1 MIKGTPS
8 PGLSYDPNETRYW
21 DPQAVRLEL
30 ERAFEICN
38 LCRLCFNLCPS
49 FPALFEA
56 VDRRGGDVR
65 ALSEEEVERVIALCY
80 QCKLCY
86 VKCPYTPDD
95 KHEFQLDFPRLL
107 LRAVAVRARRRGRN
121 LRDWLLARPELLGR
135 LGSRTAPLSNWAN
148 RRPLLRRGLEL
159 LIGIHHDKSL
169 PEFHRETFEDWFRRH
184 APTAPEAA
192 EQAILFV
199 TCSVNF
205 NAPEVGKACV
215 EVFARNGVRLRCRQY
230 RCCGMPAL
238 EAGDMERAQQLAR
251 ENVRTLAPEVR
262 RGSKVVVLDPTCA
275 YMLRKEYPLLTGMP
289 EALEVAAATRD
300 ACEYLFELKQQGRL
314 NRDFRSTPGRV
325 AYHLPCHLRAQNIG
339 YRSRDMLR
347 LVPGTTVR
355 LIEQCSGHDGTW
367 AMKKEFFPLSLSAG
381 RKAFE
386 AVQAAEAEVVASD
399 CPLAALHIG
408 QATGRRPL
416 HPIEILARA
425 YRPDGFPQRLEEAA
439 K

>member
-1 MIKGTPS
+1 MIKGAPT
-8 PGLSYDPNETRYW
+8 PGLSYDPNESRYW
-21 DPQAVRLEL
+21 DPDAVRQEL

-56 VDRRGGDVR
+56 LDRCGGNVR
-65 ALSEEEVERVIALCY
+65 SLSEAEVERVIALCY

-107 LRAVAVRARRRGRN
+107 LRAVAVRARQRGRG
-121 LRDWLLARPELLGR
+121 LREWLLARPDLLGR
-135 LGSRTAPLSNWAN
+135 VGSGTAPLSNWAN
-148 RRPLLRRGLEL
+148 RQPWLRRGLEA
-159 LIGIHHDKSL
+159 LIGIHRDKKL
-169 PEFHRETFEDWFRRH
+169 PEFQRETFEEWWRRRT
-184 APTAPEAA
+184 PAA
-192 EQAILFV
+192 GGAGQAVLYV
-199 TCSVNF
+199 SCSVNF
-205 NAPEVGKACV
+205 NAPAVGKACI
-215 EVFARNGVRLRCRQY
+215 EVLERNGIAVRCQPY

-238 EAGDMERAQQLAR
+238 EAGDVARAQELAR
-251 ENVRTLAPEVR
+251 ENVKALLPEVR
-262 RGSKVVVLDPTCA
+262 EGSRIVVLDPTCA

-289 EALEVAAATRD
+289 EALEVAGATRD

-347 LVPGTTVR
+347 LIPGTTVR
-355 LIEQCSGHDGTW
+355 LVEHCSGHDGTW
-367 AMKKEFFPLSLSAG
+367 AMKKEFFPLAMLAG

-386 AVQAAEAEVVASD
+386 AMQNAEAEIWASD
-399 CPLAALHIG
+399 CPLAGLHIQ

-416 HPIEILARA
+416 HPVEVLARA
-425 YRPDGFPQRLEEAA
+425 YRPDGFPQPVEDA
-439 K
+439 KT